1 MGISIIIPA
10 KDEGEGI
17 GKVLES
23 VRSYADEIIVV
34 DGHSIDNTREIV
46 ENFGARYVLDNNKG
60 RGDAVRIGIEKAK
73 NDILVFF
80 DADGSHE
87 PKDIPRLLQPLS
99 EGEADLVI
107 GSRRTG
113 GSLDV
118 IINFTGI
125 IRVAGCDFIAMIIN
139 YRWKANLT
147 DVLYS
152 FRAIKTEVARDLDLR
167 ANDFDIEQEM
177 IIECFKRGYR
187 VKEIPSREYARAWGK
202 SKLATYKG
210 LKLLW
215 HLFLKLF

>member
-1 MGISIIIPA
+1 MGITIIIPA
-10 KDEGEGI
+10 KNEGEGI
-17 GKVLES
+17 ARILES
-23 VRSYADEIIVV
+23 VKSYGDEIIVV
-34 DGHSIDNTREIV
+34 DGHSTDNTREIV
-46 ENFGARYVLDNNKG
+46 ENFGARYVLDNNRG
-60 RGDAVRIGIEKAK
+60 RGDGIQVGIEKAK

-87 PKDIPRLLQPLS
+87 PKDIPRLLQPLNK
-99 EGEADLVI
+99 GEADLVV

-118 IINFTGI
+118 VINFTGI
-125 IRVAGCDFIAMIIN
+125 IRAAGCDFIAMIIN
-139 YRWKANLT
+139 HRWKVNLT

-152 FRAIKTEVARDLDLR
+152 FRAIRREVARDLNLR

-177 IIECFKRGYR
+177 IIECLKRGYR
-187 VKEIPSREYARAWGK
+187 VKEIPTREYARAWGK

>member
-10 KDEGEGI
+10 KNEGEGI
-17 GKVLES
+17 GRVLES
-23 VRSYADEIIVV
+23 VKPYGDEIIVI
-34 DGHSIDNTREIV
+34 DGHSTDNTREIV

-60 RGDAVRIGIEKAK
+60 RGDAVRIGIGEAK

-87 PKDIPRLLQPLS
+87 PKDIPKLLQPLN

-125 IRVAGCDFIAMIIN
+125 IRAAGCDFITMIIN
-139 YRWKANLT
+139 HRWKANLT

-152 FRAIKTEVARDLDLR
+152 FRAIKKEVARDLNLK

-177 IIECFKRGYR
+177 VIECLKRRYR
-187 VKEIPSREYARAWGK
+187 IKEIPSREYARAWGR

>member
-1 MGISIIIPA
+1 FLNPYPHRITPAVHISQ
-10 KDEGEGI
+10 
-17 GKVLES
+17 
-23 VRSYADEIIVV
+23 
-34 DGHSIDNTREIV
+34 
-46 ENFGARYVLDNNKG
+46 NFGTRYILNNKKG
-60 RGDAVRIGIEKAK
+60 RGDAVRIGIKEAK

-87 PKDIPRLLQPLS
+87 PKDIPKLLQPLRK
-99 EGEADLVI
+99 GEADLVI

-118 IINFTGI
+118 TINFTGI
-125 IRVAGCDFIAMIIN
+125 IRAAGCDFITMIIN
-139 YRWKANLT
+139 HRWKTNLT

-152 FRAIKTEVARDLDLR
+152 FRAIKREVARDLNLR

-177 IIECFKRGYR
+177 VIECLKKEYR
-187 VKEIPSREYARAWGK
+187 IKEIPSREYARAWGR